1 MLQVLVPTDFSN
13 NSYNA
18 LFYVAKLLKDEKCL
32 IHLIHVCDTHH
43 DSKTEELKETS
54 NNQLEALAH
63 RLILD
68 VGANSKHTIVK
79 TSLCSNMRKG
89 VATYAKDHQV
99 DLMVIGNK
107 GKEDMT
113 NILFGNNAMQ
123 LVREVD
129 QCPILIVPHE
139 IDFKPVDKIA
149 FASSYVHPISN
160 PNIETLQY
168 FSKKMN
174 ATVVPMSI
182 EEGKEAPGKQK
193 NKTIFF
199 DGISKN
205 RSKEVV
211 LPVLQDKVK
220 TILEFVQLWNIGILS
235 MVYYPHHFFL
245 EFIGNGMVKELNT
258 KLKVPFLILPKG

>member
-32 IHLIHVCDTHH
+32 IHLIHVCEPDQ
-43 DSKTEELKETS
+43 DSKQEEVKEAS
-54 NNQLEALAH
+54 DAELEAMEH

-68 VGANSKHTIVK
+68 IGTNHKRTLVK
-79 TSLCSNMRKG
+79 TSLCSNMSKG
-89 VATYAKDHQV
+89 VAAYAKDFGI

-107 GKEDMT
+107 GIEEKS

-129 QCPILIVPHE
+129 QIPILIVPHE
-139 IDFKPVDKIA
+139 IDFKPVEKIA
-149 FASSYVHPISN
+149 FASSYVHPISDA
-160 PNIETLQY
+160 NIETLHF
-168 FSKKMN
+168 FSK
-174 ATVVPMSI
+174 TVDAAIIPMSI
-182 EEGKEAPGKQK
+182 EEGREAPGKQG
-193 NKTIFF
+193 NKAVFF

-211 LPVLQDKVK
+211 LPIFQDKVK
-220 TILEFVQLWNIGILS
+220 TILEFVELWNIGILS

-258 KLKVPFLILPKG
+258 KLRVPFLILPKG

>member
-32 IHLIHVCDTHH
+32 IHLIHVCEPGQ
-43 DSKTEELKETS
+43 DSKQEEIKEAS
-54 NNQLEALAH
+54 NAELEAMEH

-68 VGANSKHTIVK
+68 IGVNGKHTIVK
-79 TSLCSNMRKG
+79 SSLCSDMRKG
-89 VATYAKDHQV
+89 VATYAKDHGV

-107 GKEDMT
+107 GKEEMT

-139 IDFKPVDKIA
+139 IDYKPVDKIA

-160 PNIETLQY
+160 TNVEALHF
-168 FSKKMN
+168 FSN
-174 ATVVPMSI
+174 TVDATIVPMSI
-182 EEGKEAPGKQK
+182 EEGKEPPAKQK
-193 NKTIFF
+193 NKAVFF
-199 DGISKN
+199 DGISKH

-211 LPVLQDKVK
+211 LPVFQDKVK
-220 TILEFVQLWNIGILS
+220 TILEFVELWNIGILS

-258 KLKVPFLILPKG
+258 KLRVPFLILPKG